1 MSGSNRNM
9 TRGRT
14 QPPPSGGA
22 SASSANFGEGLS
34 SDFGDG
40 ATDDA
45 EPGSSAAAGEVNA
58 SISGSPA
65 GDETRTASGSSADA
79 EPRMASEDAPSIPS
93 IINLSLIPLNP
104 LSSTT
109 VATSVGVVRSPA
121 TISYTDL
128 MAQANVF
135 LKKRNIRDK
144 IILASTI
151 LRQQPEIVF
160 SASSILPSL
169 SYTKLWQ

>member
-1 MSGSNRNM
+1 MSSSNRNM
-9 TRGRT
+9 TSGRT

-22 SASSANFGEGLS
+22 SARSADFGEGLS
-34 SDFGDG
+34 SDIGDG
-40 ATDDA
+40 ATNDA
-45 EPGSSAAAGEVNA
+45 EPESSAAAGEVNA

-65 GDETRTASGSSADA
+65 GDETRTASGSSADTS
-79 EPRMASEDAPSIPS
+79 PRTASGDSPSISSTINPS
-93 IINLSLIPLNP
+93 LNPLNP

-121 TISYTDL
+121 TINYTDL

-135 LKKRNIRDK
+135 LKKCNIRDK

-151 LRQQPEIVF
+151 LRQQPEINF
-160 SASSILPSL
+160 SASDFAELHLTQSE
-169 SYTKLWQ
+169 